1 MSKAI
6 TVREATP
13 QDDVRIGEILV
24 EAFVTAYAQKMP
36 EVVVHDERKRELRA
50 VAEKRRH
57 ATILV
62 AELDGKIVG
71 TVSIFKPGA
80 LGTEAWLA
88 DGADLRHLATDVSLH
103 GKGLAGALLSK
114 AEEIVRDV
122 WKAKHVCLHVRR
134 GATGVAR
141 MYVSR
146 GYVRDPSGD
155 FDKPGV
161 YLEAHVLHF

>member
-1 MSKAI
+1 MSKAV

-13 QDDVRIGEILV
+13 EDDIRIGDLLV
-24 EAFVTAYAQKMP
+24 EAFVTAYALKMP

-50 VAEKRRH
+50 VAEKRKH

-62 AELDGKIVG
+62 AELDRKIVG

-80 LGTEAWLA
+80 PGTEAWLSE
-88 DGADLRHLATDVSLH
+88 GADLRHLATDVSLH
-103 GKGLAGALLSK
+103 GKGLAGALLSR
-114 AEEIVRDV
+114 AEAIVRDE
-122 WKAKHVCLHVRR
+122 WKAKHLCLHVRR
-134 GATGVAR
+134 GAAGVAR
-141 MYVSR
+141 LYVSR

>member
-1 MSKAI
+1 MNMSKAV

-13 QDDVRIGEILV
+13 KDDERIGEILV

-50 VAEKRRH
+50 VAEKRKH

-80 LGTEAWLA
+80 HGTEAWLA
-88 DGADLRHLATDVSLH
+88 DGADLRHLATD
-103 GKGLAGALLSK
+103 
-114 AEEIVRDV
+114 
-122 WKAKHVCLHVRR
+122 
-134 GATGVAR
+134 
-141 MYVSR
+141 
-146 GYVRDPSGD
+146 
-155 FDKPGV
+155 
-161 YLEAHVLHF
+161 

>member
-1 MSKAI
+1 MSKAV

-13 QDDVRIGEILV
+13 ADDVRIGEILV
-24 EAFVTAYAQKMP
+24 EAFVTAYALKMP

-50 VAEKRRH
+50 VAEKRKV

-80 LGTEAWLA
+80 PGSESWLA

-103 GKGLAGALLSK
+103 GKGLAAALLLRT
-114 AEEIVRDV
+114 EEIVRDE
-122 WKAKHVCLHVRR
+122 WKLKHICLHVRR
-134 GATGVAR
+134 GAVGVAR

-146 GYVRDPSGD
+146 GYVRDPAGD
-155 FDKPGV
+155 MEKPGV
-161 YLEAHVLHF
+161 YLEAHVLHL